1 MGRIRG
7 VGFLRNSVL
16 APNRVTNLI
25 CGASKRKRER
35 LDTEMVE
42 PKEKRQT
49 RPIIPMVLLVSG
61 NNHQVKTL
69 LDTGCSLSLINQ
81 QTTERLEIERKTYK
95 NPRTIES
102 FTGETVKGAGQYYT
116 KPLQLQH
123 RNHFT
128 NEQFSVAPME
138 EAIDLFFPF
147 EWIK

>member
-1 MGRIRG
+1 
-7 VGFLRNSVL
+7 
-16 APNRVTNLI
+16 
-25 CGASKRKRER
+25 
-35 LDTEMVE
+35 
-42 PKEKRQT
+42 
-49 RPIIPMVLLVSG
+49 MVLLVSG